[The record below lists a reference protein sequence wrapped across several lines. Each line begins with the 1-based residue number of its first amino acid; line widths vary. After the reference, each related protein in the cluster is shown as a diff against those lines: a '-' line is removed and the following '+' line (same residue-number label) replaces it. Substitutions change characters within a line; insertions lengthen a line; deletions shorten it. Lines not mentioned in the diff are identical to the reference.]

1 MTSSPSQPFGYGQPT
16 GSSLIPFFPSVSQQP
31 PPPQQPGVLAGGSSR
46 GGPFPDLFGMDKA
59 SSSSSSFGGDLG
71 LRGPL
76 GGGALSQ
83 FPPSVA
89 RPPPTSLSGFPPAAS
104 LPPPQQQASPNSRT
118 MLTIGSRALPG
129 QRQVGPDINRLVG
142 LGAPPRTGYTDQ
154 SSLWRNSVPASGGA
168 GSLSSF
174 GMPSSAHGSSRGFPS
189 SQSLMGN
196 SLQSQLFNSNPALDL
211 SEFPSLTNRGSQ
223 EGSGQSLNSNPM
235 AGRAA
240 YGKLF
245 GMVKQPNNDSN
256 EFHIHNEDF
265 PALPGS
271 QGQENNQDT
280 LNKQTSNSSSESTKE
295 NSSFATDKLTPQTVK
310 RGIQTSKDGTVTNI
324 PAGMVTDQYGMV
336 GLLTFIRAAETDPN
350 LVSLALGSD
359 LTTLGLN
366 LNSPE
371 NLYPVFGGPWAEQ
384 PCRPQDIDY
393 HVPSE
398 YIINQSIREK
408 LAGIKL
414 NRYGEDL
421 LFFIFYMFG
430 GDVLQILSAAEL
442 YNRDWR
448 FHKDE
453 RVWITRA
460 GISPTEKTSTY
471 ERGTYFFFDPVNWR
485 KVAKEFHLDYDRLE
499 DRPPHYPPV

>member
-1 MTSSPSQPFGYGQPT
+1 
-16 GSSLIPFFPSVSQQP
+16 
-31 PPPQQPGVLAGGSSR
+31 
-46 GGPFPDLFGMDKA
+46 
-59 SSSSSSFGGDLG
+59 
-71 LRGPL
+71 
-76 GGGALSQ
+76 
-83 FPPSVA
+83 
-89 RPPPTSLSGFPPAAS
+89 
-104 LPPPQQQASPNSRT
+104 

-154 SSLWRNSVPASGGA
+154 SSLWRNNVPASGG
-168 GSLSSF
+168 GISSF
-174 GMPSSAHGSSRGFPS
+174 GMSHSSRSFPS

-196 SLQSQLFNSNPALDL
+196 SLQSQLFNSNPDEKSCSPLLLSLAALDL

-223 EGSGQSLNSNPM
+223 EGSAQSLSSNPM

-271 QGQENNQDT
+271 QGQENSQES
-280 LNKQTSNSSSESTKE
+280 LSKQTSNASSESSKD
-295 NSSFATDKLTPQTVK
+295 SSGFSSDKVASQPVK

-398 YIINQSIREK
+398 YIINQSIRDK

-430 GDVLQILSAAEL
+430 GDLLQLLSAAEL

-499 DRPPHYPPV
+499 DRPQQYPPL

>member
-1 MTSSPSQPFGYGQPT
+1 
-16 GSSLIPFFPSVSQQP
+16 
-31 PPPQQPGVLAGGSSR
+31 
-46 GGPFPDLFGMDKA
+46 
-59 SSSSSSFGGDLG
+59 
-71 LRGPL
+71 
-76 GGGALSQ
+76 
-83 FPPSVA
+83 
-89 RPPPTSLSGFPPAAS
+89 
-104 LPPPQQQASPNSRT
+104 
-118 MLTIGSRALPG
+118 MLTIGSRGLQG
-129 QRQVGPDINRLVG
+129 QRQVGPDLNRLVG
-142 LGAPPRTGYTDQ
+142 LGAPPRAGYTDQ
-154 SSLWRNSVPASGGA
+154 SSLWRNNVPVSGGIS
-168 GSLSSF
+168 GF
-174 GMPSSAHGSSRGFPS
+174 GMSHSSRNFPS

-196 SLQSQLFNSNPALDL
+196 SLQNPLFNSNPALDL

-223 EGSGQSLNSNPM
+223 DGSNQPLGNNPM
-235 AGRAA
+235 AGRAP
-240 YGKLF
+240 YV
-245 GMVKQPNNDSN
+245 GMVKQPNNDTN

-271 QGQENNQDT
+271 QGQENNQDSM
-280 LNKQTSNSSSESTKE
+280 NKQPNNSNSESSKDGGG
-295 NSSFATDKLTPQTVK
+295 FPGDKGTLQSVK

-324 PAGMVTDQYGMV
+324 PAGMVTDQFGMV

-398 YIINQSIREK
+398 YIINHSIRDK
-408 LAGIKL
+408 LATIKL
-414 NRYGEDL
+414 NRYGDDV

-430 GDVLQILSAAEL
+430 GDLLQLLAASEL

-471 ERGTYFFFDPVNWR
+471 ERGTYFFFDPMNWR

-499 DRPPHYPPV
+499 ERPQPYPHMLPQQMAP

>member
-16 GSSLIPFFPSVSQQP
+16 GSSLIPFFPSVSQQ
-31 PPPQQPGVLAGGSSR
+31 QQPGVLPGGGGSR
-46 GGPFPDLFGMDKA
+46 GAPFPDMFGADKA
-59 SSSSSSFGGDLG
+59 TSSSSFGDLG
-71 LRGPL
+71 LRGTL
-76 GGGALSQ
+76 GGALSQ

-89 RPPPTSLSGFPPAAS
+89 RPPPTSLSGFPPAS
-104 LPPPQQQASPNSRT
+104 LPPPQQASPNSRT

-154 SSLWRNSVPASGGA
+154 SSLWRNNVPASGG
-168 GSLSSF
+168 GISSF
-174 GMPSSAHGSSRGFPS
+174 GMSHSSRNFPS

-223 EGSGQSLNSNPM
+223 EGSAQSLSSNPM

-271 QGQENNQDT
+271 QGQENNQDS
-280 LNKQTSNSSSESTKE
+280 LSKQTSNASSESSKDGSGF
-295 NSSFATDKLTPQTVK
+295 SSDKVTSQPVK

-398 YIINQSIREK
+398 YIINQSIRDK

-430 GDVLQILSAAEL
+430 GDLLQLLSASEL

-499 DRPPHYPPV
+499 DRPQQYPPL

>member
-1 MTSSPSQPFGYGQPT
+1 
-16 GSSLIPFFPSVSQQP
+16 
-31 PPPQQPGVLAGGSSR
+31 
-46 GGPFPDLFGMDKA
+46 
-59 SSSSSSFGGDLG
+59 
-71 LRGPL
+71 
-76 GGGALSQ
+76 
-83 FPPSVA
+83 
-89 RPPPTSLSGFPPAAS
+89 
-104 LPPPQQQASPNSRT
+104 
-118 MLTIGSRALPG
+118 
-129 QRQVGPDINRLVG
+129 
-142 LGAPPRTGYTDQ
+142 
-154 SSLWRNSVPASGGA
+154 
-168 GSLSSF
+168 
-174 GMPSSAHGSSRGFPS
+174 
-189 SQSLMGN
+189 MGN

-223 EGSGQSLNSNPM
+223 EGSAQSLNSNPM

-271 QGQENNQDT
+271 QDSAVHVKTTKRQENSQDS
-280 LNKQTSNSSSESTKE
+280 LSKQTSNATSESSKDGSGF
-295 NSSFATDKLTPQTVK
+295 SSDKVTSQPVK

-398 YIINQSIREK
+398 YIINQSIRDK

-430 GDVLQILSAAEL
+430 GDLLQLLSAAEL

-499 DRPPHYPPV
+499 DRPQQYPPL

>member
-1 MTSSPSQPFGYGQPT
+1 
-16 GSSLIPFFPSVSQQP
+16 
-31 PPPQQPGVLAGGSSR
+31 
-46 GGPFPDLFGMDKA
+46 
-59 SSSSSSFGGDLG
+59 
-71 LRGPL
+71 
-76 GGGALSQ
+76 
-83 FPPSVA
+83 
-89 RPPPTSLSGFPPAAS
+89 
-104 LPPPQQQASPNSRT
+104 

-129 QRQVGPDINRLVG
+129 QRQVGPDINR
-142 LGAPPRTGYTDQ
+142 YTDQ
-154 SSLWRNSVPASGGA
+154 SSLWRNNVPASGG
-168 GSLSSF
+168 GISSF
-174 GMPSSAHGSSRGFPS
+174 GMSHSSRSFPS

-196 SLQSQLFNSNPALDL
+196 SLQSQLFNSNPDEKSCSPLLLSLAALDL

-223 EGSGQSLNSNPM
+223 EGSAQSLSSNPM

-271 QGQENNQDT
+271 QGQENSQES
-280 LNKQTSNSSSESTKE
+280 LSKQTSNASSESSKD
-295 NSSFATDKLTPQTVK
+295 SSGFSSDKVASQPVK

-398 YIINQSIREK
+398 YIINQSIRDK

-430 GDVLQILSAAEL
+430 GDLLQLLSAAEL

-499 DRPPHYPPV
+499 DRPQQYPPL

>member
-1 MTSSPSQPFGYGQPT
+1 MTSPSPSQPFGYGQPT
-16 GSSLIPFFPSVSQQP
+16 GSSLIPFFPTSVSQQ
-31 PPPQQPGVLAGGSSR
+31 QAVLSSAASR
-46 GGPFPDLFGMDKA
+46 GGPFPDVFGADK
-59 SSSSSSFGGDLG
+59 SSFGELG
-71 LRGPL
+71 LRSAL
-76 GGGALSQ
+76 SGALSGAGSAQ
-83 FPPSVA
+83 FGPPSVA
-89 RPPPTSLSGFPPAAS
+89 GRPHATPTSLSGFPPVS
-104 LPPPQQQASPNSRT
+104 LPPPQQASPNSRT
-118 MLTIGSRALPG
+118 MLTIGSRGLPG

-142 LGAPPRTGYTDQ
+142 LGAPPRAGYTDQ
-154 SSLWRNSVPASGGA
+154 SSLWRNNVPVSGGI
-168 GSLSSF
+168 SSF
-174 GMPSSAHGSSRGFPS
+174 GMSHNSRNFPS

-196 SLQSQLFNSNPALDL
+196 SLQNQLFNSNPALDL

-223 EGSGQSLNSNPM
+223 EGSNQGLSSNPM

-271 QGQENNQDT
+271 QGQENNQDCM
-280 LNKQTSNSSSESTKE
+280 NKQSSNSGSESSKDG
-295 NSSFATDKLTPQTVK
+295 SGFSGDKLTPQTLK

-398 YIINQSIREK
+398 YIINQSIRDK

-414 NRYGEDL
+414 NRYGDDL

-430 GDVLQILSAAEL
+430 GDMLQLLAACEL

-499 DRPPHYPPV
+499 ERPQHYSQLGP

>member
-1 MTSSPSQPFGYGQPT
+1 MFG
-16 GSSLIPFFPSVSQQP
+16 
-31 PPPQQPGVLAGGSSR
+31 A
-46 GGPFPDLFGMDKA
+46 DKA
-59 SSSSSSFGGDLG
+59 TSSSSFGDLG
-71 LRGPL
+71 LRSTL
-76 GGGALSQ
+76 GGTLSQ

-89 RPPPTSLSGFPPAAS
+89 RPPPTSLSGFPPAS
-104 LPPPQQQASPNSRT
+104 LPPPQQASPNSRN

-154 SSLWRNSVPASGGA
+154 SSLWRNNVPASGG
-168 GSLSSF
+168 GISSF
-174 GMPSSAHGSSRGFPS
+174 GMSHSSRNFPS

-223 EGSGQSLNSNPM
+223 EGSAQSLSSNPM

-271 QGQENNQDT
+271 QGQENNQDS
-280 LNKQTSNSSSESTKE
+280 LSKQTSNASSESSKDGSGF
-295 NSSFATDKLTPQTVK
+295 SSDKVTSQPVK

-371 NLYPVFGGPWAEQ
+371 NLYPVFGGSLGRTALQAAGHRLPRSFRVHHQ
-384 PCRPQDIDY
+384 PEHPGQTSG
-393 HVPSE
+393 HQVE
-398 YIINQSIREK
+398 SIRRRSA
-408 LAGIKL
+408 LLHLLHVRG
-414 NRYGEDL
+414 DL
-421 LFFIFYMFG
+421 LQ
-430 GDVLQILSAAEL
+430 LLSAAEL

-499 DRPPHYPPV
+499 DRPQQYPPL